1 LIQLQGF
8 RQIYRPA
15 LGKDKTTTTA
25 ARWWII
31 RFVALALNLSR
42 SKLQNAVSLN
52 LPHVKRLQKLWITS
66 SETFCLFLKGKRTL
80 RPQTTNHPFQH
91 PSKQYRSM
99 SYAPRIAPVTGI
111 AVRKVEAVI
120 ELLESGATIPFI
132 ARYRKEATGELDEV
146 AIADIQDAW
155 KKMLELDK
163 RREVILQSIEEQG
176 KMTPELKRAI
186 EQAVTMT
193 ELEDLYLPYRPKRKT
208 RATIA
213 IDKGLEP
220 LAKRIFAQRD
230 QTVASIAEAYLT
242 DQVPNVEEALQGARD
257 IIAEWISEDV
267 KARDKIRRHFDRTAV
282 IASRLVKG
290 KEEEGKKYLDYFDW
304 SEPLAKCPSHRLLAM
319 RRGEEEGFLR
329 VSIAPEEERAV
340 GDLEAMFVQSYG
352 ESSAQVRTAVKDS
365 YKRLLQPGIETEF
378 RNISKEKADTEAI
391 RVFAENLRQLLLSAP
406 LGEQKVMGIDPG
418 FRTGCKVVCLDASG
432 NLLYNTA
439 IYPHE
444 PQRKVFESQSE
455 IEHLVEKYQ
464 IEAISVGNGTAGR
477 ETMDFLRK
485 IKFERPVEIFQ
496 VNEAGASIYSASE
509 AAREEFPSEDI
520 TVRGAVSIGRRLMD
534 PLAELVKIDPKSI
547 GVGQYQHDVNQ
558 NQLKDGL
565 DRTVESCVNAVGINL
580 NTASKHLLTYVSG
593 LGPVLAQNIVH
604 YRAENGAFQKRSD
617 LKKVPRLGDKAFE
630 QCAGFLRI
638 REAKNPLDNTAVHP
652 ERYALV
658 EEMAHDLGCKVADLV
673 HDKHQRAK
681 IDLKKYVR
689 SDVGLPTLQ
698 DILKEIEKPGLDPR
712 GNAKAFEFANVHS
725 LDDLHEGMVLPGI
738 VTNITNFGAF
748 VDIGVK
754 DSGLVHVSQ
763 LADKFVRNPMEVVS
777 LGQQVMVRVVEVD
790 YARKRVALSMKGL

>member
-1 LIQLQGF
+1 
-8 RQIYRPA
+8 
-15 LGKDKTTTTA
+15 
-25 ARWWII
+25 
-31 RFVALALNLSR
+31 
-42 SKLQNAVSLN
+42 
-52 LPHVKRLQKLWITS
+52 
-66 SETFCLFLKGKRTL
+66 
-80 RPQTTNHPFQH
+80 
-91 PSKQYRSM
+91 M
-99 SYAPRIAPVTGI
+99 SYAPRIAQTLNIPV
-111 AVRKVEAVI
+111 RRVEATL
-120 ELLESGATIPFI
+120 ELLETGATIPFI
-132 ARYRKEATGELDEV
+132 ARYRKEATGSLDEV
-146 AIADIQDAW
+146 QIAGIADAW
-155 KKMLELDK
+155 KKMQELDK

-176 KMTPELKRAI
+176 KLTPELRAAI
-186 EQAVTMT
+186 EAAGTMT

-208 RATIA
+208 RASAA
-213 IDKGLEP
+213 IEKGLEP
-220 LAKRIFAQRD
+220 LAKRIFAQKDREVE
-230 QTVASIAEAYLT
+230 TIAEQYIT
-242 DQVPNVEEALQGARD
+242 EEVPTVEDALQGARD
-257 IIAEWISEDV
+257 IIAEWVSEDK
-267 KARDKIRRHFDRTAV
+267 KARDKVRRHFEKGAV

-290 KEEEGKKYLDYFDW
+290 REAEGKKYLDYFEW
-304 SEPLAKCPSHRLLAM
+304 SEPLKNCPSHRLLAM

-329 VSIAPEEERAV
+329 VAIAPDEERAV
-340 GDLEAMFVQSYG
+340 LDLDAMYVFGHG
-352 ESSAQVRTAVKDS
+352 ESAAQVRAAVKDS
-365 YKRLLQPGIETEF
+365 YKRLLQPSIETEF
-378 RNISKEKADTEAI
+378 RNSSKEKADLEAI

-406 LGEQKVMGIDPG
+406 LGEKRVMGIDPG
-418 FRTGCKVVCLDASG
+418 FRTGCKVICLDASG

-444 PQRKVFESQSE
+444 PQRQVLESQSE
-455 IEHLVEKYQ
+455 IEHLVEKFG

-485 IKFERPVEIFQ
+485 IKFDRPVEIFQ

-509 AAREEFPSEDI
+509 VAREEFPAHDV

-558 NQLKDGL
+558 NLLRESL

-593 LGPVLAQNIVH
+593 LGPVLAQNIVSF
-604 YRAENGAFQKRSD
+604 RAENGAFKKRSD

-638 REAKNPLDNTAVHP
+638 REAANPLDNTAVHP

-658 EEMAHDLGCKVADLV
+658 EEMAADLGCRVSDLIK
-673 HDKHQRAK
+673 DKALRAK

-689 SDVGLPTLQ
+689 GDVGLPTLQ
-698 DILKEIEKPGLDPR
+698 DILKELEKPGLDPR
-712 GNAKAFEFANVHS
+712 GSAKAFEFADVRS
-725 LDDLHEGMVLPGI
+725 LDDLQPGMVLPGI

-763 LADKFVRNPMEVVS
+763 MADKFVRNPMEVVS
-777 LGQQVMVRVVEVD
+777 LGQQVLVRVLEID
-790 YARKRVALSMKGL
+790 YARKRVALSMKGV

>member
-1 LIQLQGF
+1 
-8 RQIYRPA
+8 
-15 LGKDKTTTTA
+15 
-25 ARWWII
+25 
-31 RFVALALNLSR
+31 
-42 SKLQNAVSLN
+42 
-52 LPHVKRLQKLWITS
+52 
-66 SETFCLFLKGKRTL
+66 
-80 RPQTTNHPFQH
+80 
-91 PSKQYRSM
+91 M

-111 AVRKVEAVI
+111 PARKIESVI
-120 ELLESGATIPFI
+120 QLLEGGATIPFI

-146 AIADIQDAW
+146 QIAEIQDAW
-155 KKMLELDK
+155 KKMQELDK

-176 KMTPELKRAI
+176 KLTPELRKKI
-186 EQAVTMT
+186 EDAATMT

-208 RATIA
+208 RATMA
-213 IDKGLEP
+213 IEKGLEP
-220 LAKRIFAQRD
+220 LAKRIYQQRD
-230 QTVASIAEAYLT
+230 KEVETLAAQFIT
-242 DQVPNVEEALQGARD
+242 DQVPTVEDALQGARD
-257 IIAEWISEDV
+257 IIAEWISEDL
-267 KARDKIRRHFDRTAV
+267 KAREKVRRHFDRGAQ
-282 IASRLVKG
+282 ISSRVVKG
-290 KEEEGKKYLDYFDW
+290 KDEEGAKYRDYFDW
-304 SEPLAKCPSHRLLAM
+304 SEPLSKCPSHRLLAM

-329 VSIAPEEERAV
+329 VSIAPEEEKAV
-340 GDLEAMFVQSYG
+340 EDLEYMFVTGYG
-352 ESSAQVRTAVKDS
+352 ESAAEVRTAVKDS
-365 YKRLLQPGIETEF
+365 YKRLLQPSIETEF
-378 RNISKEKADTEAI
+378 RNSSKEKADTEAI

-406 LGEQKVMGIDPG
+406 LGEKRVMGIDPG

-432 NLLYNTA
+432 NLLKYSAIFLYN
-439 IYPHE
+439 P
-444 PQRKVFESQSE
+444 FEAQAE
-455 IEHLVEKYQ
+455 IEHLVEQYQ

-485 IKFERPVEIFQ
+485 INFNRPVEIFQ

-509 AAREEFPSEDI
+509 VAREEFPKEDV

-558 NQLKDGL
+558 TQLKDGL

-593 LGPVLAQNIVH
+593 LGPVLAKNIVE
-604 YRAENGAFQKRSD
+604 YRTENGPFTKRSD

-658 EEMAHDLGCKVADLV
+658 EEMAADLGCKVTDLIR
-673 HDKHQRAK
+673 DREKRNTL
-681 IDLKKYVR
+681 DLKKYVR
-689 SDVGLPTLQ
+689 GDVGLPTLK
-698 DILKEIEKPGLDPR
+698 DILKELEKPGLDPR
-712 GNAKAFEFANVHS
+712 GAAKAFEFANVRS
-725 LDDLHEGMVLPGI
+725 LEDLHPGMILPGI

-763 LADKFVRNPMEVVS
+763 LADKFVRDPMEVVS
-777 LGQQVMVRVVEVD
+777 LGQQVTVRVVEVD
-790 YARKRVALSMKGL
+790 MVRKRVALSMKNL

>member
-1 LIQLQGF
+1 
-8 RQIYRPA
+8 
-15 LGKDKTTTTA
+15 
-25 ARWWII
+25 
-31 RFVALALNLSR
+31 
-42 SKLQNAVSLN
+42 
-52 LPHVKRLQKLWITS
+52 
-66 SETFCLFLKGKRTL
+66 
-80 RPQTTNHPFQH
+80 
-91 PSKQYRSM
+91 M
-99 SYAPRIAPVTGI
+99 SYAPRIAPLTGI
-111 AVRKVEAVI
+111 PARKVEAVI

-146 AIADIQDAW
+146 EIAEIQDAW
-155 KKMLELDK
+155 KKMQELDK

-176 KMTPELKRAI
+176 KLTPELRRAI
-186 EQAVTMT
+186 EQAATMT

-208 RATIA
+208 RASMA
-213 IDKGLEP
+213 IEKGLEP
-220 LAKRIFAQRD
+220 LAKRIYS
-230 QTVASIAEAYLT
+230 QTDNSGIANLAARFIN
-242 DQVPNVEEALQGARD
+242 DQVATVEDALQGARD
-257 IIAEWISEDV
+257 IIAEWVSEDL
-267 KARDKIRRHFDRTAV
+267 KARDKVRRHFARGAE

-290 KEEEGKKYLDYFDW
+290 KEEEGAKYRDYFEW

-329 VSIAPEEERAV
+329 VGIAPEEELAV
-340 GDLEAMFVQSYG
+340 NDLDKMFVTGYG
-352 ESSAQVRTAVKDS
+352 EAANEVRMAVKDC

-378 RNISKEKADTEAI
+378 RNSSKEKADTEAI

-406 LGEQKVMGIDPG
+406 LGEKRVMGVDPG
-418 FRTGCKVVCLDASG
+418 FRTGCKVVCLDANG
-432 NLLYNTA
+432 NLLKYTA
-439 IYPHE
+439 IFLHNP
-444 PQRKVFESQSE
+444 FEAQAE
-455 IEHLVEKYQ
+455 IENLVEKFA

-485 IKFERPVEIFQ
+485 INFRTPVEIFQ

-509 AAREEFPSEDI
+509 VAREEFPKEDL

-558 NQLKDGL
+558 TLLKDGL

-593 LGPVLAQNIVH
+593 LGPVLAKNIVDF
-604 YRAENGAFQKRSD
+604 RAENGAFTKRSD

-658 EEMAHDLGCKVADLV
+658 EEMAADLGCKVLDLV
-673 HDKHQRAK
+673 RDKDKRAS

-689 SDVGLPTLQ
+689 GDVGLPTLK

-712 GNAKAFEFANVHS
+712 GAAKSFEFANVHS
-725 LDDLHEGMVLPGI
+725 LDDLHPGMILPGI

-763 LADKFVRNPMEVVS
+763 LSDKFVRDPMEVVS

-790 YARKRVALSMKGL
+790 YGRKRVALSMKGM